1 MNLGIEDNKFN
12 KVINLL
18 YGVHTFIFRR
28 FRSDRCMT
36 SLISVWEL
44 HRMDGLTKILFL
56 VCQVQMIHRFFFV
69 TKMEFCHRL
78 LQFFMIS

>member
-1 MNLGIEDNKFN
+1 MNLGIEDNKFS

-18 YGVHTFIFRR
+18 YGVHAFIFRR

-44 HRMDGLTKILFL
+44 HRMDKLTKILFL
-56 VCQVQMIHRFFFV
+56 VCQVQMIHRSFLSLKCSFV
-69 TKMEFCHRL
+69 TDFYS
-78 LQFFMIS
+78 FS